1 MQIETKC
8 PGCGRTLR
16 VAAEHAGKSARCP
29 VCSTIYQVAGKDGN
43 GATDLPPGDRWFL
56 KTPEGQTYG
65 PVTRTMLDGWV
76 SEGRVGDD
84 CRLMLESEGIWQEAS
99 VMYPVLRPPQRKLF
113 TPAPVFDNPVTGSRP
128 YPTASSAAMPSR
140 IVNPHRGGLILALGI
155 LSWALGCPVFGIM
168 AWVFGSND
176 LHDMRRGA
184 MDPSGLNLTQAG
196 QVIGMI
202 HAILTLIVLVFGVF
216 ALLVVSLL

>member
-1 MQIETKC
+1 MQIESKC

-29 VCSTIYQVAGKDGN
+29 VCSTIYQVAAKDGD
-43 GATDLPPGDRWFL
+43 GAADLSPSDRWFL

-65 PVTRTMLDGWV
+65 PVTRSTLDGWV
-76 SEGRVGDD
+76 SEGRVADD
-84 CRLMLESEGIWQEAS
+84 CRLMRESEGIWQEAT
-99 VMYPVLRPPQRKLF
+99 VTYPVLRPPQRKIAMA
-113 TPAPVFDNPVTGSRP
+113 APVFDNPVAGGP
-128 YPTASSAAMPSR
+128 YQSASSAAPSR
-140 IVNPHRGGLILALGI
+140 IVNPHRGGLILTLGI

-168 AWVFGSND
+168 AWVMGSSD

-184 MDPSGLNLTQAG
+184 TDPRGLSLTQAG

-202 HAILTLIVLVFGVF
+202 HAILTLIVLVLGAF
-216 ALLVVSLL
+216 ALLTVSLL